1 MALDHRNGPDAG
13 FCGAGADTA
22 KPVGSRGMEASG
34 WDRQGRPKDE
44 QEGRGNRV
52 GMTLMVEKN
61 FLMEKRLTPEK
72 ERNEGEI

>member
-1 MALDHRNGPDAG
+1 
-13 FCGAGADTA
+13 
-22 KPVGSRGMEASG
+22 MEASG